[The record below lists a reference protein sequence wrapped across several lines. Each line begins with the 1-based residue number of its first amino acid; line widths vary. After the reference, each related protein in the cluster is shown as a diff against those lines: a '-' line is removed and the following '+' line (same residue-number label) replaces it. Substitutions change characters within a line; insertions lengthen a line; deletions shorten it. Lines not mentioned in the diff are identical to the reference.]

1 MSSQLGFGKCLYATA
16 TDTFV
21 TALAKERFGEKRVNE
36 YKNTVGG
43 EIYLGVAGEDGVH
56 LRGEFLLKAV

>member
-1 MSSQLGFGKCLYATA
+1 M
-16 TDTFV
+16 DTFV

-56 LRGEFLLKAV
+56 LRGEFLLEAV